1 MILLF
6 NITMFKKKLPFSLN
20 PFSLGK
26 GFAGM
31 TDLLLIIGFVVVS
44 TVIITVPPLSDS
56 ALRVVVGF
64 LLVLFIPG
72 YLLVSTLFPRNDE
85 IDAVERI
92 ALSIGLSICIVV
104 FVGLCLNYTPWGIR
118 LGTILLALSAFIL
131 VFTALCA
138 FRRIHVPE
146 SERFMPF

>member
-1 MILLF
+1 
-6 NITMFKKKLPFSLN
+6 MFKKKLPFSLK
-20 PFSLGK
+20 PFSLEK

-31 TDLLLIIGFVVVS
+31 KDLLLIIGFVVVS

-56 ALRVVVGF
+56 PLRVVVGF

-72 YLLVSTLFPRNDE
+72 YLLVSALFPRKDE

-131 VFTALCA
+131 VFTALSA
-138 FRRIHVPE
+138 LRRIHVPE
-146 SERFMPF
+146 SERFKPL

>member
-1 MILLF
+1 
-6 NITMFKKKLPFSLN
+6 MFKKRRSFSVKHFSLE
-20 PFSLGK
+20 K

-31 TDLLLIIGFVVVS
+31 KDLLVIIGFVVVS
-44 TVIITVPPLSDS
+44 SVIITVPPLSS
-56 ALRVVVGF
+56 SLLRVIVGS

-92 ALSIGLSICIVV
+92 ALSIGLNLCIVV

-118 LGTILLALSAFIL
+118 LNSILLALSAFIL
-131 VFTALCA
+131 VFTVLSAL
-138 FRRIHVPE
+138 RRIHVPE
-146 SERFMPF
+146 SERFKPF

>member
-1 MILLF
+1 
-6 NITMFKKKLPFSLN
+6 MFKKKLPFSVK
-20 PFSLGK
+20 PFSLEK
-26 GFAGM
+26 RFAWVK
-31 TDLLLIIGFVVVS
+31 DLLVIIGFVVVAA
-44 TVIITVPPLSDS
+44 VIITVPPLSS
-56 ALRVVVGF
+56 SPLRVIVGF
-64 LLVLFIPG
+64 PLVLFIPG

-131 VFTALCA
+131 VFTALSA
-138 FRRIHVPE
+138 YRRIHVPE
-146 SERFMPF
+146 SERFKPL

>member
-6 NITMFKKKLPFSLN
+6 NITMFKKKLPFSVK
-20 PFSLGK
+20 PFSLEK

-31 TDLLLIIGFVVVS
+31 SDLLVIIGFVVVS

-64 LLVLFIPG
+64 PFVMFLPG
-72 YLLVSTLFPRNDE
+72 YLLVSALFPRNDE
-85 IDAVERI
+85 IDVIERI
-92 ALSIGLSICIVV
+92 ALSIGLSLCIVV

-131 VFTALCA
+131 VFTVLSAL
-138 FRRIHVPE
+138 RRIHVPE
-146 SERFMPF
+146 SERFKPL